1 LENFLKKYEKKSFLF
16 IRQCLTSSHRQRD
29 LTNQPT
35 NNMTTTNA
43 AKKLTKAGFTVSEI
57 KGSFQASHP
66 ATAYII
72 EYIRNGGSDNII
84 CINVRTTN
92 DKDDSM
98 TDYFAGTW
106 VDNITQAIR
115 LAI

>member
-1 LENFLKKYEKKSFLF
+1 
-16 IRQCLTSSHRQRD
+16 
-29 LTNQPT
+29 
-35 NNMTTTNA
+35 MTTTNA

-84 CINVRTTN
+84 CINVRRAN